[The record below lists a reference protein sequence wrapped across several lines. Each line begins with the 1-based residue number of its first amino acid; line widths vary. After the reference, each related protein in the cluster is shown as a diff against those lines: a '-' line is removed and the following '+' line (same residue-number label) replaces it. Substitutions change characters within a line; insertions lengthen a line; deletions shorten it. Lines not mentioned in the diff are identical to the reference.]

1 MGNQALN
8 PCITAIDDEMRATQN
23 AEASKNATGSPKH
36 RLLNRIIGIAASNLA
51 GGGGSSGAGGADGL
65 FKSGQGNLG
74 NLIVKQVQEK
84 VMDIIKDQ
92 VLNPSSGGIPGFS
105 PGNNMF
111 IKLNQYLKPADN
123 NASGTKQIFNVSI
136 LFDFSRLKSF
146 NAFHLIQMSS
156 RREWRDSDYNDFSY

>member
-36 RLLNRIIGIAASNLA
+36 RLLNRIIGIATSNLA
-51 GGGGSSGAGGADGL
+51 GGGGGSSGAGQDGL
-65 FKSGQGNLG
+65 FKYGQGNLG

-92 VLNPSSGGIPGFS
+92 VLNPNGGGIPGFS

-123 NASGTKQIFNVSI
+123 NASGNKQIFNVSPI
-136 LFDFSRLKSF
+136 
-146 NAFHLIQMSS
+146 
-156 RREWRDSDYNDFSY
+156 

>member
-51 GGGGSSGAGGADGL
+51 GGGGAGGGSAAGQDGL
-65 FKSGQGNLG
+65 FKSGQGGLG

-92 VLNPSSGGIPGFS
+92 VLNPSGGGGIPGFS

-123 NASGTKQIFNVSI
+123 ASGNKQIFNVSI
-136 LFDFSRLKSF
+136 QYFIF
-146 NAFHLIQMSS
+146 
-156 RREWRDSDYNDFSY
+156 

>member
-36 RLLNRIIGIAASNLA
+36 GLLNRIIGIAASNLA
-51 GGGGSSGAGGADGL
+51 GGGGGSGAGGSGLDGL
-65 FKSGQGNLG
+65 FKSGQGS
-74 NLIVKQVQEK
+74 NLIMKQVQEK

-92 VLNPSSGGIPGFS
+92 VLNPNGGGGIPGFS

-123 NASGTKQIFNVSI
+123 NASGNKQIYNVS
-136 LFDFSRLKSF
+136 SRLTF
-146 NAFHLIQMSS
+146 DIFEL
-156 RREWRDSDYNDFSY
+156 F